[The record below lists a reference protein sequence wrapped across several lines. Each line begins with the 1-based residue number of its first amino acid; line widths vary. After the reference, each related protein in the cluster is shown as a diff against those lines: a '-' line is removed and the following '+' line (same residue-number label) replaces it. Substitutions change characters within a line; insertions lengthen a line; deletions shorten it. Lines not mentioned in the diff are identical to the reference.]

1 MKIRLHGLVM
11 ILNLS
16 VKMMVIIHLAGARL
30 LPTVELIARD
40 NQKMTRREA
49 NPESSTGISTVS
61 EVTQLQREL
70 DSLSIPSYLKDMY
83 VNLTY
88 PDGAA
93 RPSNDEEE
101 TEANTIQ
108 SYMNQAK
115 SELCLN
121 YVHTRHN

>member
-1 MKIRLHGLVM
+1 MKISLHGLVM

-16 VKMMVIIHLAGARL
+16 VKMMVIIHLAGARS
-30 LPTVELIARD
+30 LPTVELIARE

-83 VNLTY
+83 INLTY

-93 RPSNDEEE
+93 RPSHDEEE

-115 SELCLN
+115 SEICRN
-121 YVHTRHN
+121 YVHTRHK